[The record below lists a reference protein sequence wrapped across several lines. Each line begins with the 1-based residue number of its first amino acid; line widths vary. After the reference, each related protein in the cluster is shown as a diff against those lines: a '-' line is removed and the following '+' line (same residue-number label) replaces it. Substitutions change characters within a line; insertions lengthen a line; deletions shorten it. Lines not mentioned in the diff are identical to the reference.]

1 MGPRS
6 GPVWLGRASKRVSNE
21 AVRACVAPSAM
32 GSAAHAP
39 WVSSI
44 ILSTAH
50 EQLQRESNDDAS
62 VASHCQHHVTHQEHR
77 LAILR
82 SAAYAH
88 ATWS

>member
-39 WVSSI
+39 WVLSI
-44 ILSTAH
+44 
-50 EQLQRESNDDAS
+50 
-62 VASHCQHHVTHQEHR
+62 V
-77 LAILR
+77 
-82 SAAYAH
+82 
-88 ATWS
+88 